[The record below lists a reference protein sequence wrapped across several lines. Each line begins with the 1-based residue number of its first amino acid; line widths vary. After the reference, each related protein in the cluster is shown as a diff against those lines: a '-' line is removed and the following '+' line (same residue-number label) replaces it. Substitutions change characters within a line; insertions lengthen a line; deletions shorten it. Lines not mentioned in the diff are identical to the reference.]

1 VIALPAKEAA
11 VVLGVEAVNAPVTR
25 VSTDT
30 RDLLPGDLFVALVGE
45 RYNGHAFVPAAF
57 AAGASGAVVEM
68 GRSITGDPDWNPP
81 AGAGLL
87 YRVPDSLRALG
98 ALARA
103 VRRKSGSLVIAV
115 TGSVGKTGTKDLLR
129 AMVATVCP
137 VIATEANQNNDVGVP
152 ITLLRMEADTRVTI
166 VEMGMRARGEIHRL
180 AQVAEPD
187 VGLITRLAP
196 VHLETLV
203 TLEEVASAKAELMEG
218 LRPGGRAVIP
228 AGSELLEPL
237 VAAAGR
243 APLRFALLPDDG
255 RPVST
260 GLPEADVTG
269 RVLTVA
275 SRDCTLQLCWP
286 GGQTVVHLPFAAR
299 HRLENAVAATAACY
313 AAGLPVAECAA
324 GLSTAVFTPGRGDE
338 IRLGGMLVLD
348 DCYNANPV
356 SMRASLDWLAQRAS
370 AEGRRPVAVLGDML
384 ELGDRA
390 EAYHRELGAY
400 VAQVGV
406 ELLWVVGT
414 QAQAMLDGFGSAG
427 TARKAEALVDAED
440 GLDALLA
447 SLDPDDA
454 ILIKASR
461 GVRLER
467 VVEALKHHFGSV
479 PGWAPAGARGEG

>member
-1 VIALPAKEAA
+1 MITLSAKEAA
-11 VVLGVEAVNAPVTR
+11 AALGVEAVNAPVTR

-81 AGAGLL
+81 AGVGLL

-137 VIATEANQNNDVGVP
+137 VIATDANLNNDVGVP
-152 ITLLRMEADTRVTI
+152 TTLLRIETNTRVTI
-166 VEMGMRARGEIHRL
+166 VEMGMRARGEILGL

-187 VGLITRLAP
+187 VGIITRLAP
-196 VHLETLV
+196 VHLETLGTV
-203 TLEEVASAKAELMEG
+203 GEVALAKAELLDG

-243 APLRFALLPDDG
+243 APLRFALLPEDG
-255 RPVST
+255 RSVSADSA
-260 GLPEADVTG
+260 GADVTG
-269 RVLTVA
+269 RVLTLG
-275 SRDCTLQLCWP
+275 SQDCMLLLRWP
-286 GGQTVVHLPFAAR
+286 GGEATVHLPFAAR

-313 AAGLPVAECAA
+313 AAGLPVAECVS
-324 GLSTAVFTPGRGDE
+324 GLASAVFTPRRGDE

-356 SMRASLDWLAQRAS
+356 SMRASLDWLVQRAS

-384 ELGDRA
+384 ELGDGA
-390 EAYHRELGAY
+390 EEHHRDLGAY
-400 VAQVGV
+400 AAQVGV
-406 ELLWVVGT
+406 ESLWAIGA
-414 QAQAMLDGFGSAG
+414 QAQAMLDGFATAG
-427 TARKAEALVDAED
+427 KTGTAEALVDAED
-440 GLDALLA
+440 GLRAFLP
-447 SLDPDDA
+447 SLTSHDA

-467 VVEALKHHFGSV
+467 VVETLKHHFSA
-479 PGWAPAGARGEG
+479 APAGARGAE